1 MQIYY
6 TGENQD
12 TANAQATFL
21 SFNLFYVSVPIS
33 VLSSNEITKEN
44 SRHHLFSTYAKVS
57 KKFAL
62 TP

>member
-1 MQIYY
+1 MQICY
-6 TGENQD
+6 TGEDQD
-12 TANAQATFL
+12 TTNAQATFL
-21 SFNLFYVSVPIS
+21 SLNLFYVSVPVS
-33 VLSSNEITKEN
+33 MLSSNEITKEN